1 MSLSSII
8 LIAIGLAMD
17 AFAVSVSSGLA
28 IRELKLRH
36 ALKIALFF
44 GLFQAVMP
52 VLGWLGGV
60 SVRELI
66 AHVDHWIA
74 FGLLTFIGVKMIWE
88 SFRLEP
94 EEDRRDP
101 LGMGWLLTLSVAT
114 SIDALAV
121 GITFA
126 LIDVTIVAPVIIIGA
141 VTFVLSFAGV
151 IIGDRVGHLFES
163 RIEIAGGL
171 VLIGIGVKILLEH
184 LGVFA

>member
-1 MSLSSII
+1 MGLFSVI
-8 LIAIGLAMD
+8 LIAVGLAMD

-28 IRELKLRH
+28 IKELKLRH
-36 ALKIALFF
+36 ALKIAFFF

-52 VLGWLGGV
+52 VAGWLAGV
-60 SVRELI
+60 GARGLI
-66 AHVDHWIA
+66 SHVDHWIA
-74 FGLLTFIGVKMIWE
+74 FGLLTFIGGKMIWE

-94 EEDRRDP
+94 GDDRRDP
-101 LGMGWLLTLSVAT
+101 LGIGWLLTLSVAT

-126 LIDVTIVAPVIIIGA
+126 FIDVTIITPVIIIGA

-151 IIGDRVGHLFES
+151 IIGDKVGHIFES

-171 VLIGIGVKILLEH
+171 VLIAIGVKILLEH